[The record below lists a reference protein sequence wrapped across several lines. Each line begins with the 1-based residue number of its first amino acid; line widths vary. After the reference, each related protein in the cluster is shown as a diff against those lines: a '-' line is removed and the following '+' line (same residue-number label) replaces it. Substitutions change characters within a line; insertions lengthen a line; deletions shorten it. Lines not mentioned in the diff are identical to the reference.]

1 MNFGRNDTSRYFEA
15 KNCHSGAGTIKLM
28 SLWEKFETPW
38 MFIHRG
44 ILPPKTGIG
53 HHFHDRCEEMYV
65 IFNGSSYFTHNGN
78 TAEFNAG
85 AMAPC
90 FAGDSHGIYN
100 PTDQVIQFMNLGV
113 GDENR
118 KYDNRD
124 LNESLD
130 NALPSSPDKVPCD
143 AIAKAQIRYFD
154 RNLLTEIEGKVHQGK
169 GKLLF
174 RRIWSHES
182 FKTNWGF
189 IDHILLP
196 PDSSIGYHRHKT
208 IEECYII
215 VAGKGKMTVDDE
227 TIEVFEG
234 DAVPNKL
241 GGCHGIYNH
250 SSDYLEVL
258 NMAVSLEKGK
268 FDAEDVGDDL
278 SAR

>member
-1 MNFGRNDTSRYFEA
+1 MDFGRTDPSKYFEA

-28 SLWEKFETPW
+28 SLWEKFDTPW

-44 ILPPKTGIG
+44 VFPPKTGIG
-53 HHFHDRCEEMYV
+53 NHFHDHCEEMYV
-65 IFNGSSYFTHNGN
+65 IFNGSARFTQNGS
-78 TAEFNAG
+78 TAELKSG

-90 FAGDSHGIYN
+90 ITGDSHGIYN
-100 PTDQVIQFMNLGV
+100 HTDQDIQFINFGV
-113 GDENR
+113 GDENG

-124 LNESLD
+124 LNDSLE
-130 NALPSSPDKVPCD
+130 NAVPGSPDKLVV
-143 AIAKAQIRYFD
+143 RYID
-154 RNLLTEIEGKVHQGK
+154 RNQLTEEIGAVHQGK

-215 VAGKGKMTVDDE
+215 LDGKGRMTVDDE
-227 TIEVFEG
+227 TMDVVVG
-234 DAVPNKL
+234 DAVPSKL
-241 GGCHGIYNH
+241 GGCHGIYNN
-250 SSDYLEVL
+250 SQGYLEVL
-258 NMAVSLEKGK
+258 NMAVSMEKGK
-268 FDAEDVGDDL
+268 FDAEDLGDDL
-278 SAR
+278 SRK